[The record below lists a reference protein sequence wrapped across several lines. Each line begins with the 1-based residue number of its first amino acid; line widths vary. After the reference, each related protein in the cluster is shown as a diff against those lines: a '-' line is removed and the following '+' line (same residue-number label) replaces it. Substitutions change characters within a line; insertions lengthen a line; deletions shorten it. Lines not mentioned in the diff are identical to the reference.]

1 MRLNRRILDT
11 MSDKNKMGQTRI
23 WPSALL
29 LGIGAVA
36 TLAWA
41 VALVWLVL
49 HMLDFL

>member
-1 MRLNRRILDT
+1 M
-11 MSDKNKMGQTRI
+11 MSDKNHMEQTHL
-23 WPSALL
+23 WQSAVV

-41 VALVWLVL
+41 ITLVWLIL